1 MANSTDAAIE
11 RTSPSRTPTTKKKN
25 ELRRRRPHPSPC
37 RRLIGGR
44 YPGPS
49 LPDVTPK
56 AAALPERLVRLFIGL
71 VLFGAGIGL
80 QVQSELGL
88 PPWDVLH
95 QGLARRTP
103 LTIGTATIAVGV
115 VVLLLWIPLR
125 ERPGFGTIANAIV
138 VGLTIDATIGVVA
151 APEWLALRWM
161 LMLGG
166 IVVVAIG
173 SGFYIGAQLGPG
185 PRDGLMTGIA
195 RRGVSI
201 RLART
206 AVEGSALII
215 GWLLG
220 GTVGIGTLAFTVLIG
235 PLVHIF
241 LPRLEVA
248 RRSSRGRD

>member
-1 MANSTDAAIE
+1 MN
-11 RTSPSRTPTTKKKN
+11 P
-25 ELRRRRPHPSPC
+25 RP
-37 RRLIGGR
+37 
-44 YPGPS
+44 
-49 LPDVTPK
+49 
-56 AAALPERLVRLFIGL
+56 AALPERLVRLFVGL
-71 VLFGAGIGL
+71 ILFGAGIGL
-80 QVQSELGL
+80 QVRSELGL

-95 QGLARRTP
+95 QGIALRTP

-138 VGLTIDATIGVVA
+138 VGLTIDATTGIVD
-151 APEWLALRWM
+151 APESLVLRWV

-166 IVVVAIG
+166 IVVVAVG
-173 SGFYIGAQLGPG
+173 SGFYIGAQMGPG

-206 AVEGSALII
+206 GVEGSALVV

-248 RRSSRGRD
+248 RRSSPERD